1 MKALKARKQWI
12 QAFGSILA
20 ACVLI
25 TGCSTTSTSPTA
37 KIAYPSKARG
47 WNGVDEVEFKQP
59 YRFANYTALV
69 VDSVV
74 TNQCTLPP
82 KGENTHEV
90 TLAALGQADT
100 LIFTEIERGL
110 KEEIPVVAKSAP
122 NQPTGKTLLL
132 KVKVSEFNPGSV
144 AARFWVGFGAGSG
157 WVRMSGELVD
167 ASTQKT
173 VMTFDQRR
181 ISSMRLDY
189 KGMFAACTKEIG
201 EDFARLIKLAEEK

>member
-1 MKALKARKQWI
+1 MAA
-12 QAFGSILA
+12 LA
-20 ACVLI
+20 ASLLA

-37 KIAYPSKARG
+37 KTTYPSKARG
-47 WNGVDEVEFKQP
+47 WHGVDEVEFKQP

-69 VDSVV
+69 VDAVV

-82 KGENTHEV
+82 KGENTYEV

-110 KEEIPVVAKSAP
+110 KAKLPVVAKSAP
-122 NQPTGKTLLL
+122 NQPTGNTLLL
-132 KVKVSEFNPGSV
+132 KVKVAEFNPGSV

-167 ASTQKT
+167 ATTQKT

-189 KGMFAACTKEIG
+189 KGMFSACTKEIG
-201 EDFARLIKLAEEK
+201 EDFARVIKMAEEN

>member
-1 MKALKARKQWI
+1 MKAYQARKLWSL
-12 QAFGSILA
+12 AFMAALA
-20 ACVLI
+20 ASLLA

-37 KIAYPSKARG
+37 KTTYPSKARG
-47 WNGVDEVEFKQP
+47 WNGVDEVEFKQA

-69 VDSVV
+69 VDAVV

-82 KGENTHEV
+82 KGENTYEV

-110 KEEIPVVAKSAP
+110 KAKLPVVAKSAP
-122 NQPTGKTLLL
+122 NQPTGNTLLL
-132 KVKVSEFNPGSV
+132 KVKVAEFNPGSV
-144 AARFWVGFGAGSG
+144 AARFWVSFGAGSG

-167 ASTQKT
+167 ATTQKT

-201 EDFARLIKLAEEK
+201 EDFARVIKMAEEN